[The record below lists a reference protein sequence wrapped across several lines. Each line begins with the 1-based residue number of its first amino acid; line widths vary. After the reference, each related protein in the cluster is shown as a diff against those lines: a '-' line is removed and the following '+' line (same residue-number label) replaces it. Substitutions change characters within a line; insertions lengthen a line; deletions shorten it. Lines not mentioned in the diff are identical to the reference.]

1 MMRTLLRFG
10 LLACVSVVLVSMAFS
25 GCARVMPLGKHDF
38 QVRNNQLRRGDSD
51 FTLNAIQDPGLGA
64 QGGTLESMVP
74 SMAHIAEVGGN
85 TVCFDLAGF
94 NADGTT
100 LDAGAVKTVSKI
112 ADRGKDQRMA
122 PLVRVLGDATDP
134 AFRKNAVR
142 TAAKA
147 LKREGRAVYWI
158 DGPNAVELARTFKKI
173 APRLVVAAPAE
184 ADLATIT
191 EAPAEPPE
199 KAVLLVGK
207 MPDFDK
213 AEVNFVLPPDDKH
226 YAALDQALMRP
237 EEKRPWEPDNSVLSE
252 EEREAGFIALF
263 DGKTLDGWW
272 MKDENKEAFH
282 VSEDGF
288 IEWREK
294 GGGALMTVRRYD
306 DFILRCEWK
315 ILPGGNSG
323 IWMRAPRDSRQSKIG
338 MECQLRGDSG
348 TEEPEKSNTGAVYD
362 VLPPL
367 AMPAHKEGNWNTL
380 EARFEGPHYKAW
392 INGVLVQD
400 VNFDE
405 HEELKYRLRKGF
417 ICLTDHG
424 DYVAY
429 RNIRLKEL

>member
-1 MMRTLLRFG
+1 MKNLLRFG
-10 LLACVSVVLVSMAFS
+10 LLMSVGGLLVSLGLS

-38 QVRNNQLRRGDSD
+38 RVKGNQLRRGDNA
-51 FTLNAIQDPGLGA
+51 FTLYAFQDPDLGG
-64 QGGTLESMVP
+64 QGATLKSMVP

-94 NADGTT
+94 NEDGTEI
-100 LDAGAVKTVSKI
+100 DPEAVKTVSKI

-122 PLVRVLGDATDP
+122 LMVRVLGDSTDP
-134 AFRKNAVR
+134 AFRENAVK
-142 TAAKA
+142 TAAEA

-158 DGPNAVELARTFKKI
+158 DGPNAAELAALFKKK
-173 APRLVVAAPAE
+173 APRLVVAAPAGG
-184 ADLATIT
+184 DVRTIEKT
-191 EAPAEPPE
+191 PVKPPE
-199 KAVLLVGK
+199 QAVLLVDGI
-207 MPDFDK
+207 PDFDA
-213 AEVNFVLPPDDKH
+213 AEVSFVLSGDEAD
-226 YAALDQALMRP
+226 YAALDKALTRP
-237 EEKRPWEPDNSVLSE
+237 EELLPWKPDNSVLSE
-252 EEREAGFIALF
+252 QEREEGFIALF

-272 MKDENKEAFH
+272 MKDDNKEAFH

-294 GGGALMTVRRYD
+294 GGGALMTVRRYG

-348 TEEPEKSNTGAVYD
+348 TEEPDKSNTGAVYD

-367 AMPAHKEGNWNTL
+367 AMPAHKEGQWNTF
-380 EARFEGPHYKAW
+380 EARFDGPHYKAW